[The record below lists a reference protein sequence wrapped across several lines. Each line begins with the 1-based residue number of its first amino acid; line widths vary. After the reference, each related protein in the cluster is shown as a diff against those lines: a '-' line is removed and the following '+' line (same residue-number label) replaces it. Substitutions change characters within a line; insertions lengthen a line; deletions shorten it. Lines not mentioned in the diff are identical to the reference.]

1 MLQEDSNG
9 ETTFEIIDKKSE
21 EIPSS
26 IDKTESFSSMS
37 SSASLLP
44 SPSVSLASVP
54 ASSGNLLS
62 NIAPPITLPNFITPM
77 SSTKPNVS
85 IPTQLPPH
93 LLQPTPIP
101 SSQLPPQ
108 HTTVHQTQA
117 TVNMQAVAEPY
128 YPTQFNAAIPPSKG
142 LQHGMT
148 SETFNI
154 VSENSG
160 GILGWMKGAVSSGGI
175 LSRVAEKAK
184 NSVDSMITTLDPQM
198 REYIYSGGD
207 MDILVASGQEVK
219 ISPIREAF
227 QGIFGKATVE
237 GIHVETTNI
246 AAQPVGFAAGIK
258 SAEERIETVFQNT
271 IAQAVPVV
279 AIENFLLE
287 VGEDTWY
294 DLGVLLLK
302 DPVRQITLQ
311 TFTQMTP
318 VPTAVVSLA
327 QEDTPSDYPFKWSG
341 YSITIGSL
349 MAKNLGVSHTEWH
362 HALTGVS
369 RREIILFAAKTLAAL
384 YKSSLVQE

>member
-21 EIPSS
+21 EIPNS

-37 SSASLLP
+37 STASLLP
-44 SPSVSLASVP
+44 SPSVSLISVP
-54 ASSGNLLS
+54 ASTGNLLS
-62 NIAPPITLPNFITPM
+62 NIAPPSALPNFVSPM
-77 SSTKPNVS
+77 LPSKS
-85 IPTQLPPH
+85 ISAPTQLPPH
-93 LLQPTPIP
+93 LLQPSPIP

-108 HTTVHQTQA
+108 HTIGYQPQVAVDVQP
-117 TVNMQAVAEPY
+117 VAEPY
-128 YPTQFNAAIPPSKG
+128 YPTQFKSSTWDHTEKINVA
-142 LQHGMT
+142 
-148 SETFNI
+148 N
-154 VSENSG
+154 ENSG
-160 GILGWMKGAVSSGGI
+160 GILSWMKGAVSTGGI

-237 GIHVETTNI
+237 GVHVETTNI

-258 SAEERIETVFQNT
+258 SAEERIEIVFQNT
-271 IAQAVPVV
+271 NAQAVPVV
-279 AIENFLLE
+279 SIENFLLE

-294 DLGVLLLK
+294 DLGVLILK

-318 VPTAVVSLA
+318 VPTAVVTLA

-341 YSITIGSL
+341 YSVTIGGL
-349 MAKNLGVSHTEWH
+349 MAKNLGV
-362 HALTGVS
+362 AIAYGMKL
-369 RREIILFAAKTLAAL
+369 
-384 YKSSLVQE
+384 